1 MNPRLEEIFKNRFRI
16 MRKLYEINDGIAEHR
31 GADLFEIGKE
41 LSMGDIVTIDT
52 FDFLKSEG
60 LVKWSL
66 MGGISI
72 TQLGVRS
79 VERALDHRLT
89 AYFPADIAD
98 QV

>member
-1 MNPRLEEIFKNRFRI
+1 
-16 MRKLYEINDGIAEHR
+16 MRKLYEINDGIPEHR

-41 LSMGDIVTIDT
+41 LGMGDIVTIDT
-52 FDFLKSEG
+52 FDFLKDEG
-60 LVKWSL
+60 LVKWVL

-79 VERALDHRLT
+79 VETALNHRLT

-98 QV
+98 KV